1 VISIF
6 GIPNCLQISCQFK
19 HSSQVINSYLLR
31 CHLHQ
36 SFLMLSYMLPQL
48 LPFKVWVGRV
58 PKTFSWGFT
67 KNSRPIM
74 IPPFFTESHCFTL
87 RSTRSLVLE
96 TKAYLHRRPAY
107 NPETF
112 PHCPRW
118 KRCCWLESFG
128 AVHMSMT
135 HHVTVAISVFVIS
148 LLTALHVHFL
158 LTFFEVLKLVGAH
171 RRNPT

>member
-1 VISIF
+1 MRPDRPMSRVSER
-6 GIPNCLQISCQFK
+6 PDLQNCSLKNLSNMRVAWESC
-19 HSSQVINSYLLR
+19 HGSDEYRVTVTLLT
-31 CHLHQ
+31 
-36 SFLMLSYMLPQL
+36 SFHAWTLATLSWRTAAEPRSKFQY
-48 LPFKVWVGRV
+48 
-58 PKTFSWGFT
+58 
-67 KNSRPIM
+67 
-74 IPPFFTESHCFTL
+74 TL
-87 RSTRSLVLE
+87 RKQGVASGVLE